1 MLHFATDSAHT
12 TRLTAMVPVAGLRLA
27 AAACRANDATADKA
41 VRSWPGAVKGSAPQ
55 FFGGFEMYL
64 GTSCLELQA
73 SIRRSGQHGR
83 SRALPE

>member
-27 AAACRANDATADKA
+27 AAVCRANDASADA
-41 VRSWPGAVKGSAPQ
+41 AGRSWRGAVKGSDPRP
-55 FFGGFEMYL
+55 FGGFEMYL

-73 SIRRSGQHGR
+73 SIRRSGQQGR
-83 SRALPE
+83 SRALPD